1 MTRRG
6 VLRALPCAVLLLACL
21 GCKGDA
27 DTTPRGVAEAFLDWH
42 YVEIDLPKS
51 REYTVGLARSK
62 VDEQIRLTAGHAID
76 AGTRKP
82 RVYYKLLE
90 EREARGRTAFV
101 YQLTIRPQDAG
112 EFSRTLLIRVRR
124 EEAGWR
130 VSNYME
136 Y

>member
-1 MTRRG
+1 MTRRR
-6 VLRALPCAVLLLACL
+6 VLCALLLLACVA
-21 GCKGDA
+21 CKGDG
-27 DTTPRGVAEAFLDWH
+27 DTTPRGVAETFLDWH

-62 VDEQIRLTAGHAID
+62 VDDQIRLISGHAID

-90 EREARGRTAFV
+90 QREAGGRTAFL
-101 YQLTIRPQDAG
+101 YRLTIRPEGAG
-112 EFSRTLLIRVRR
+112 EFSRKLLIRVRR

>member
-1 MTRRG
+1 MTRLG
-6 VLRALPCAVLLLACL
+6 ALCVALLLTGA
-21 GCKGDA
+21 GCQGEG
-27 DTTPRGVAEAFLDWH
+27 DTTPQGVAEAFLDSH
-42 YVEIDLPKS
+42 YVEIDLPRS

-62 VDEQIRLTAGHAID
+62 VDEQLRLTSGHAID

-90 EREARGRTAFV
+90 QRESGGRTAFL
-101 YQLTIRPQDAG
+101 YQLTIRAENAG
-112 EFSRTLLIRVRR
+112 EFSRKLLIRVRR

>member
-6 VLRALPCAVLLLACL
+6 VLCAVLLLACV
-21 GCKGDA
+21 GCKSDG
-27 DTTPRGVAEAFLDWH
+27 DTTPRGVAEVFLDRH
-42 YVEIDLPKS
+42 YVEIDLPGS
-51 REYTVGLARSK
+51 REFTAGLARSK
-62 VDEQIRLTAGHAID
+62 VDEQIRLTSGFAID

-90 EREARGRTAFV
+90 RREAGGRIAFV
-101 YQLTIRPQDAG
+101 YRLTIRPEDAG
-112 EFSRTLLIRVRR
+112 EFSRKLLIRVR
-124 EEAGWR
+124 EEESGWR

>member
-1 MTRRG
+1 MT
-6 VLRALPCAVLLLACL
+6 V
-21 GCKGDA
+21 
-27 DTTPRGVAEAFLDWH
+27 TPRPGAWRRCSWTGTTWRSTCPD
-42 YVEIDLPKS
+42 PGS
-51 REYTVGLARSK
+51 TPVGLARRK
-62 VDEQIRLTAGHAID
+62 VDDQIRLTSGHAID

-90 EREARGRTAFV
+90 RRDAGGRTAFV
-101 YQLTIRPQDAG
+101 YRLTIRPEGAG
-112 EFSRTLLIRVRR
+112 KFSRKLLIRVRR

>member
-1 MTRRG
+1 MTRRS
-6 VLRALPCAVLLLACL
+6 VLLAVPLLAL
-21 GCKGDA
+21 AGCGGPG
-27 DTTPRGVAEAFLDWH
+27 DTTARGVAEVFLDWH

-62 VDEQIRLTAGHAID
+62 VDAQIRLTAGHAID
-76 AGTRKP
+76 VGTRKP

-90 EREARGRTAFV
+90 KREARGRTAFV
-101 YQLTIRPQDAG
+101 YQLTIRPEDGG
-112 EFSRTLLIRVRR
+112 EFSRRLFIRVRK
-124 EEAGWR
+124 EGAGWR

>member
-1 MTRRG
+1 MFVSWRV
-6 VLRALPCAVLLLACL
+6 VLLGAALLLA
-21 GCKGDA
+21 GTACKGEGDA
-27 DTTPRGVAEAFLDWH
+27 TPRGVAEAFLDRH
-42 YVEIDLPKS
+42 YVEIDVAGS

-62 VDEQIRLTAGHAID
+62 VEERIRLTAGHAID

-90 EREARGRTAFV
+90 RRDVRGRTAFL
-101 YQLTIRPQDAG
+101 YRLTIRLEDG
-112 EFSRTLLIRVRR
+112 SEFSRRVLIRVRK

>member
-1 MTRRG
+1 VTRRG
-6 VLRALPCAVLLLACL
+6 LLCAALLVALV
-21 GCKGDA
+21 GCRGDG
-27 DTTPRGVAEAFLDWH
+27 DTTPRGVAETFLDWH

-62 VDEQIRLTAGHAID
+62 VDDQIRLTSGHAID

-90 EREARGRTAFV
+90 QREAKGRTAFL
-101 YQLTIRPQDAG
+101 YRLTIRPEGTG
-112 EFSRTLLIRVRR
+112 EFSRKLLIRVRK
-124 EEAGWR
+124 EEPGWR

>member
-1 MTRRG
+1 M
-6 VLRALPCAVLLLACL
+6 AA
-21 GCKGDA
+21 
-27 DTTPRGVAEAFLDWH
+27 TPRPREWREVFLDWH

-62 VDEQIRLTAGHAID
+62 VDDQIRLTSGHAID

-90 EREARGRTAFV
+90 RRDAGSRTAFV
-101 YQLTIRPQDAG
+101 YRLSIRPEGAG
-112 EFSRTLLIRVRR
+112 EFSRTLMIRVRK

>member
-1 MTRRG
+1 MTRFG
-6 VLRALPCAVLLLACL
+6 VLCAAALLAMA
-21 GCKGDA
+21 GCGSEG
-27 DTTPRGVAEAFLDWH
+27 DTTAQGAAEAFLDWH
-42 YVEIDLPKS
+42 YVEIDLPRS

-62 VDEQIRLTAGHAID
+62 VDEQIRLTAGQAID

-82 RVYYKLLE
+82 RVYYKLVE
-90 EREARGRTAFV
+90 QREARGRTAFL
-101 YQLTIRPQDAG
+101 YELTIRTEDAG
-112 EFSRTLLIRVRR
+112 EFSRRLLIRVRK

>member
-6 VLRALPCAVLLLACL
+6 LLCVAFLVVLA
-21 GCKGDA
+21 GCRGGG
-27 DTTPRGVAEAFLDWH
+27 DTTPRGVAEVFLDSH
-42 YVEIDLPKS
+42 YVEIDLHKS
-51 REYTVGLARSK
+51 REYTVGLARRK
-62 VDEQIRLTAGHAID
+62 VEDQIRLTSGHAID

-90 EREARGRTAFV
+90 QREAGGRTAFL
-101 YQLTIRPQDAG
+101 YRLTIRPEGGG
-112 EFSRTLLIRVRR
+112 EFSRKLLIRVRR
-124 EEAGWR
+124 EEVGWR

>member
-6 VLRALPCAVLLLACL
+6 VLHTLPCTVLLLAFA
-21 GCKGDA
+21 GCGGEG
-27 DTTPRGVAEAFLDWH
+27 DTTARGAAEAFLDWH
-42 YVEIDLPKS
+42 YVEIDLPRS

-62 VDEQIRLTAGHAID
+62 VDAQIRLTAGHAID

-90 EREARGRTAFV
+90 ERESRGRTAFA
-101 YQLTIRPQDAG
+101 YQLTIRPEGGG
-112 EFSRTLLIRVRR
+112 EFSRRLLIRVRR

>member
-1 MTRRG
+1 MSRFG
-6 VLRALPCAVLLLACL
+6 ALCAALLLACA
-21 GCKGDA
+21 GCGGEG
-27 DTTPRGVAEAFLDWH
+27 DTTARGVAEAFLDWH

-51 REYTVGLARSK
+51 REFTVGLARNK
-62 VDEQIRLTAGHAID
+62 VDEQIRLTAGHTID

-90 EREARGRTAFV
+90 EREARGRIAFL
-101 YQLTIRPQDAG
+101 YQLTIRPEDGG
-112 EFSRTLLIRVRR
+112 EFSRSLLIRVRR
-124 EEAGWR
+124 EETGWR

>member
-1 MTRRG
+1 MTLRG
-6 VLRALPCAVLLLACL
+6 VLCLVALLAVP
-21 GCKGDA
+21 GCGSEG
-27 DTTPRGVAEAFLDWH
+27 DTTPQGAAEVFLDRH
-42 YVEIDLPKS
+42 YVEIDLARS

-62 VDEQIRLTAGHAID
+62 VDEELRLTSGHAID
-76 AGTRKP
+76 PGTRKP

-90 EREARGRTAFV
+90 RRDAGGRTAFV
-101 YQLTIRPQDAG
+101 YQLTIRPEDAG
-112 EFSRTLLIRVRR
+112 EFSRKLLIRVRR

>member
-1 MTRRG
+1 VTRLR
-6 VLRALPCAVLLLACL
+6 VLCAALLLLCA
-21 GCKGDA
+21 GCQGEG
-27 DTTPRGVAEAFLDWH
+27 DTTPRGVAEAFLDSH
-42 YVEIDLPKS
+42 YVEIDLPRS

-62 VDEQIRLTAGHAID
+62 VDDQLRLTSGHAID

-90 EREARGRTAFV
+90 QRESGGRTAFV
-101 YQLTIRPQDAG
+101 YQLTIRSEAGG
-112 EFSRTLLIRVRR
+112 EFSRRVLIRVRR